1 MLAISLLLYCSTES
15 DEEDAFISRESR
27 FNGATAWVKVSV
39 KWHLSPDSSE
49 EEWSEPRQ
57 CHFLKKIIEVSFNE
71 FCKSVPSSLLKVPEN
86 KKRDSLDVK
95 AEAAEIFNHVLP
107 LLVHSVWNQRNNVK
121 FSAKKN
127 MWLFCQFWK
136 IVMTERIFFGPS
148 LSCLLCN
155 IRDLARMKTEEL
167 QQRTKKPRDKLML
180 AVRISEH
187 LGQYK
192 V

>member
-1 MLAISLLLYCSTES
+1 MRLFLPIS
-15 DEEDAFISRESR
+15 
-27 FNGATAWVKVSV
+27 
-39 KWHLSPDSSE
+39 
-49 EEWSEPRQ
+49 
-57 CHFLKKIIEVSFNE
+57 
-71 FCKSVPSSLLKVPEN
+71 
-86 KKRDSLDVK
+86 
-95 AEAAEIFNHVLP
+95 
-107 LLVHSVWNQRNNVK
+107 
-121 FSAKKN
+121 
-127 MWLFCQFWK
+127 K

-167 QQRTKKPRDKLML
+167 QLRTKKPGDKLML